1 MKGIRD
7 EAPTFAELGAKGR
20 ADEAILLENGQVK
33 VKRTTGAG
41 HEQNKSDETD
51 VQWISLVALSI
62 STRDDVDG
70 MHNDVKTEALA
81 ADQWRR
87 RSIPLAR

>member
-7 EAPTFAELGAKGR
+7 EALTFAELGAKGR

-41 HEQNKSDETD
+41 PGK
-51 VQWISLVALSI
+51 
-62 STRDDVDG
+62 
-70 MHNDVKTEALA
+70 K
-81 ADQWRR
+81 
-87 RSIPLAR
+87 

>member
-1 MKGIRD
+1 MKCIRD

-41 HEQNKSDETD
+41 PEQNKSDETD
-51 VQWISLVALSI
+51 VQWISLVAFAI
-62 STRDDVDG
+62 STRDDVDR
-70 MHNDVKTEALA
+70 MHNDVKTKASA

>member
-33 VKRTTGAG
+33 SEADYRGRLRTEQKR
-41 HEQNKSDETD
+41 
-51 VQWISLVALSI
+51 
-62 STRDDVDG
+62 RD
-70 MHNDVKTEALA
+70 
-81 ADQWRR
+81 
-87 RSIPLAR
+87 

>member
-7 EAPTFAELGAKGR
+7 EALTFAELGAKGR

-41 HEQNKSDETD
+41 PEQNKSDETD
-51 VQWISLVALSI
+51 VQWISLVAFAI
-62 STRDDVDG
+62 STRD
-70 MHNDVKTEALA
+70 EC
-81 ADQWRR
+81 
-87 RSIPLAR
+87 

>member
-7 EAPTFAELGAKGR
+7 EALTFAELGAKGR

-41 HEQNKSDETD
+41 PEQNKSDETD
-51 VQWISLVALSI
+51 VQWISLVAFAI
-62 STRDDVDG
+62 STRDDVDR
-70 MHNDVKTEALA
+70 MHNDVKTKASA